1 MARIVCVHGIA
12 QELKSRES
20 LLAEWAPS
28 LCGGVSNAGGHIE
41 PSDID
46 MAFYGL
52 LFRPSGGKGG
62 AETEIAIPN
71 YKPGDIEDPL
81 EVQLLENMFDAVD
94 ETATDVGLAK
104 SGVGP
109 RSINRMLQVVSAVPY
124 FGTKTQSIVIWFLKQ
139 VRRYLTESAIRNA
152 AQRSLTD
159 RIAQDT
165 QVIVAH
171 SLGTVVAY
179 EALCAGHGPRVRTL
193 ITLGSPLGTPA
204 LLSRFIP
211 PTVPGK
217 ASAPGAVEHW
227 VNIADAADIVALR
240 KELCAL
246 YGDHVTDHLV
256 YNGATMHDVLPYLTA
271 RETGNAIIDGLR

>member
-20 LLAEWAPS
+20 LLAEWSPS

-81 EVQLLENMFDAVD
+81 EIELLENMFDAVD
-94 ETATDVGLAK
+94 ETAAEVGLAK
-104 SGVGP
+104 SGAGA

-124 FGTKTQSIVIWFLKQ
+124 LE
-139 VRRYLTESAIRNA
+139 RELR
-152 AQRSLTD
+152 
-159 RIAQDT
+159 
-165 QVIVAH
+165 
-171 SLGTVVAY
+171 
-179 EALCAGHGPRVRTL
+179 
-193 ITLGSPLGTPA
+193 
-204 LLSRFIP
+204 
-211 PTVPGK
+211 
-217 ASAPGAVEHW
+217 AS
-227 VNIADAADIVALR
+227 
-240 KELCAL
+240 
-246 YGDHVTDHLV
+246 
-256 YNGATMHDVLPYLTA
+256 
-271 RETGNAIIDGLR
+271 

>member
-20 LLAEWAPS
+20 LLVDWAPS

-41 PSDID
+41 ESDVD

-52 LFRPSGGKGG
+52 LFRPSGGKGASEG
-62 AETEIAIPN
+62 DIAIPN
-71 YKPGDIEDPL
+71 YKPGDVEDPL
-81 EVQLLENMFDAVD
+81 EIQLLTDMFDGVADTTV
-94 ETATDVGLAK
+94 EPGLTKSGLA
-104 SGVGP
+104 P

-124 FGTKTQSIVIWFLKQ
+124 FGRKTQSLVIWFLKQ
-139 VRRYLTESAIRNA
+139 VRRYLTDPEIRGA
-152 AQRSLTD
+152 AQRALID
-159 RIAQDT
+159 RIAEDT
-165 QVIVAH
+165 QNIVAH

-179 EALCAGHGPRVRTL
+179 ETVCAGHGPKVHTL

-204 LLSRFIP
+204 LLSRFKP

-217 ASAPGAVEHW
+217 PTDPGGIQRW

-240 KELCAL
+240 KDLRSL
-246 YGDHVTDHLV
+246 YSDRVTDHLV

-271 RETGNAIIDGLR
+271 QETGAAILEGLQ

>member
-20 LLAEWAPS
+20 LLAEWSPS

-62 AETEIAIPN
+62 EEAEIAIPN
-71 YKPGDIEDPL
+71 YKLGDIEDPL

-94 ETATDVGLAK
+94 EMATDIGLAK
-104 SGVGP
+104 SGAGP

-124 FGTKTQSIVIWFLKQ
+124 FGKKTQSIVIWFLKQ
-139 VRRYLTESAIRNA
+139 VRRYFTESAIRNA

-159 RIAQDT
+159 RIAQNT
-165 QVIVAH
+165 EVIVAH

-179 EALCAGHGPRVRTL
+179 EALCASSYGPACAYIHQAMVNRLPQGHRHCCRGSYLQRCRARPRRPARLNTGSTSQTLRT
-193 ITLGSPLGTPA
+193 S
-204 LLSRFIP
+204 SR
-211 PTVPGK
+211 
-217 ASAPGAVEHW
+217 
-227 VNIADAADIVALR
+227 
-240 KELCAL
+240 
-246 YGDHVTDHLV
+246 
-256 YNGATMHDVLPYLTA
+256 
-271 RETGNAIIDGLR
+271 